1 MPKLRCNANNCQY
14 NYNEKCTRNS
24 ISVGDCYKSHERQVE
39 CKSFKPG
46 NCLLNNE
53 FAKDVSLYEMDNIS
67 ISCEAKDCI
76 YNLKEKCTVSMVDIQ
91 KPKTCCDCVNAECTT
106 YKK

>member
-14 NYNEKCTRNS
+14 NYNEKCTRNA
-24 ISVGDCYKSHERQVE
+24 ISVGDCYKSGKRQVE
-39 CKSFKPG
+39 CKSFYLG

-53 FAKDVSLYEMDNIS
+53 FAKEISPNDMNNIS
-67 ISCEAKDCI
+67 ISCEANDCI
-76 YNLKEKCTVSMVDIQ
+76 YNHNKMCTVSKVDIQ
-91 KPKTCCDCVNAECTT
+91 KPQTCCECVNAECTT